1 MDGIATN
8 QRNAQFKLTMQKP
21 LRLLIVEDEMII
33 AADISIQLAKLGY
46 EVTGINTKAEDA
58 ISTVENN
65 PPDIILMDIS
75 LGGRMNGIEAA
86 EYILEYFKIPVI
98 FLTSNTDDAT
108 FQKAVAAKPYAFI
121 SKPFQEKDL
130 QRAIEITQKRIGEEQ
145 KNNPK
150 KDKDFSMMD
159 DRLFIKDKDQM
170 VKLIFDSILFLQAD
184 RNYCKIITEEKNY
197 FVSTPLRSFEEEL
210 PKKKFIRVHR
220 SYIVNLDQID
230 AISEQREY
238 LTIRNH
244 IIPVSRRNKTELV
257 KWLKLL

>member
-1 MDGIATN
+1 
-8 QRNAQFKLTMQKP
+8 MQNP
-21 LRLLIVEDEMII
+21 LNILIVEDEMII
-33 AADISIQLAKLGY
+33 AADISIQLAQLGY

-58 ISTVENN
+58 ISTIENN
-65 PPDIILMDIS
+65 PPDIVLMDIN
-75 LGGRMNGIEAA
+75 LAGRMNGIQAA

-98 FLTSNTDDAT
+98 FLTSSTDEAT

-121 SKPFQEKDL
+121 TKPFQEIDL
-130 QRAIEITQKRIGEEQ
+130 QRAIELTQKRMEVEE
-145 KNNPK
+145 KMNPK
-150 KDKDFSMMD
+150 KEKDFSMMD
-159 DRLFIKDKDQM
+159 DRLFIKEKDQM

-184 RNYCKIITEEKNY
+184 RNYCKIFAEEKDY
-197 FVSTPLRSFEEEL
+197 FVSTPLRTFEAEL

-238 LTIRNH
+238 VTIREH
-244 IIPVSRRNKTELV
+244 IIPVSRRNKEGLV